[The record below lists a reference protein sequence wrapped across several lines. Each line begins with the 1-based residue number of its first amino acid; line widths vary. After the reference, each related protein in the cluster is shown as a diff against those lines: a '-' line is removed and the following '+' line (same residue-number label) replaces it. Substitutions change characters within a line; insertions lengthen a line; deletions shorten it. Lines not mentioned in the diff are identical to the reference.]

1 MYDNTK
7 KANTNKRRRKTM
19 LIKIEKLK
27 EEILKKHTNKLQI
40 ELKGMI
46 KTQLS
51 IENPEIQIA
60 KSAFIIFNKK
70 DSKQKIELNLHQIM
84 KIEKMNENVFNIEF
98 DYLQNV
104 TITVINL
111 VQNVDN
117 EKNSRF
123 IQNFTIIYFK
133 LLAIFSHK
141 LIYKVRFF

>member
-60 KSAFIIFNKK
+60 KSAVIIFNKK

-123 IQNFTIIYFK
+123 I
-133 LLAIFSHK
+133 
-141 LIYKVRFF
+141 

>member
-123 IQNFTIIYFK
+123 I
-133 LLAIFSHK
+133 
-141 LIYKVRFF
+141 

>member
-1 MYDNTK
+1 MHDNTK

-123 IQNFTIIYFK
+123 I
-133 LLAIFSHK
+133 
-141 LIYKVRFF
+141 

>member
-1 MYDNTK
+1 
-7 KANTNKRRRKTM
+7 M

-60 KSAFIIFNKK
+60 KSAVIIFNKK

-123 IQNFTIIYFK
+123 I
-133 LLAIFSHK
+133 
-141 LIYKVRFF
+141 